1 MASDG
6 TSSSTRRAVL
16 RNGLAIAGSA
26 MVAGTALSA
35 SSSNGKLVFTY
46 DDGPVEDYTNTYR
59 KAHRKEGVP
68 GCSAVV
74 ASYVGGGSALSASQL
89 RTLEDE
95 GWEIMSH
102 TVQHRLLAAV
112 EVTRDVASGDRKLHV
127 STNVHGKVPGDEL
140 VVSDGTRSTTVTVT
154 GNGSDEKGE
163 FVELESPVGQAFTA
177 SDGVTERYSDAV
189 LRTSLRESKRQ
200 IEEYGVDVSNI
211 VMPYG
216 GYGRRTQELVDEH
229 YTAVANGGLA
239 IGGRG
244 QIHHADGIQLPHL
257 SRTMFRRGKITK
269 DELGTFLDRV
279 ASEDTLGILGGHSWA
294 TEKLSPSRIR
304 MVIQMAKDRNVD
316 IVTLRDALADLGV
329 TDGSGTTTTTSTS
342 TTTTSTT
349 TPPTSTTTTTP
360 ATTTTGTGTT
370 TATSSSVDAGPTT
383 GTGSAGEGNEAST
396 SSTTTK
402 TNQPG
407 FGVLAGIASIGGALG
422 LKRYSDE

>member
-6 TSSSTRRAVL
+6 TPSSTRRTVL
-16 RNGLAIAGSA
+16 RNGLAIAGST

-35 SSSNGKLVFTY
+35 TSSNGKLVFTY

-74 ASYVGGGSALSASQL
+74 SSYVGGSEALSASQL
-89 RTLEDE
+89 RTLEDH

-102 TVQHRLLAAV
+102 TIQHRFLGTV
-112 EVTRDVASGDRKLHV
+112 EVTRDVASGDRKLYV
-127 STNVHGKVPGDEL
+127 NTNVHGKVAGDDL
-140 VVSDGTRSTTVTVT
+140 VVSDGTRSTTVTVA
-154 GNGSDEKGE
+154 GNGSDEDGE

-177 SDGVTERYSDAV
+177 SDGVTERYSDDD

-200 IEEYGVDVSNI
+200 IEEHGVDVSNI

-216 GYGRRTQELVDEH
+216 GYGQRTQELVGEH
-229 YTAVANGGLA
+229 YTAVANGGPA

-244 QIHHADGIQLPHL
+244 QVHHADGIQLPHL

-269 DELGTFLDRV
+269 AELGTFLDRV
-279 ASEDTLGILGGHSWA
+279 ASEDTLGILAGHSWA

-304 MVIQMAKDRNVD
+304 MAIQMAKDRNID

-329 TDGSGTTTTTSTS
+329 TDASGTTTTTP
-342 TTTTSTT
+342 TTTT
-349 TPPTSTTTTTP
+349 TTTTTP
-360 ATTTTGTGTT
+360 TTTTTT
-370 TATSSSVDAGPTT
+370 TKTSTSSTVDTGPTT
-383 GTGSAGEGNEAST
+383 GTDTGSAGDGNEVAT

-407 FGVLAGIASIGGALG
+407 FGVLAGIAGIGGALG
-422 LKRYSDE
+422 LERYRDD